1 MSDKEKQEIR
11 NGVEHVLENGNGEAL
26 TRRIKKVGKYT
37 SIITYLVLFLFF
49 FFNMFLY
56 MVSGAEHFKDAIGVL
71 VTFLDHYQWWW
82 ITLSSFVGLTG
93 LVKAVKGSKES
104 ALDLLK
110 SFIGKGSEG
119 FGSNPLPPINTD
131 TDRTNPV

>member
-1 MSDKEKQEIR
+1 MGDLEKKQILD
-11 NGVEHVLENGNGEAL
+11 GVEKALENGNGEAL

-37 SIITYLVLFLFF
+37 SIITYLVMFLFF
-49 FFNMFLY
+49 FFNMLLY
-56 MVSGAEHFKDAIGVL
+56 MVSGVEHFKDAISVL

-93 LVKAVKGSKES
+93 LVKAVKGAPDS

-110 SFIGKGSEG
+110 SFVGKGSNN
-119 FGSNPLPPINTD
+119 FASPNNTNI
-131 TDRTNPV
+131 DRTNAV

>member
-1 MSDKEKQEIR
+1 MSEQEKKQ
-11 NGVEHVLENGNGEAL
+11 VLENVEKALDNGNGDLL
-26 TRRIKKVGKYT
+26 TKRVKKIGKYT

-56 MVSGAEHFKDAIGVL
+56 MVSGVEHFKDAITVL
-71 VTFLDHYQWWW
+71 ITFLDHYQWWW

-93 LVKAVKGSKES
+93 LVKAVKGSKDS

-110 SFIGKGSEG
+110 SFIGQGTSG
-119 FGSNPLPPINTD
+119 FSNPVPPTNTD
-131 TDRTNPV
+131 PDRTNAV